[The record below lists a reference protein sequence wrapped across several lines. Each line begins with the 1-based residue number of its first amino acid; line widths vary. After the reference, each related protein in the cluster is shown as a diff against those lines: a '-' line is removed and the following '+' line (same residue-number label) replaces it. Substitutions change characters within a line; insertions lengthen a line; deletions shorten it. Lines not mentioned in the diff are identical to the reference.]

1 MERGKNDKKY
11 DYIVKLLVIGNS
23 GVGKSCLVMQYVD
36 DAFSPSFITTIGIDF
51 KIKTLELNNKKVKLM
66 IWDTAGQE
74 RFRTITTAYYRG
86 AMGLLLVYDTT
97 DIQSFMATRDW
108 MKTVTDNNCENI
120 QKILVGNKC
129 DKPQR
134 IVSKEMGTDIA
145 NEFGIDFYETSAKTK
160 ENVNT
165 VFDELVKKIIK
176 NIDENA
182 NPKPKPNV
190 VNINTTTSDESNMFK
205 KWCTIL

>member
-1 MERGKNDKKY
+1 MEITAKKNY
-11 DYIVKLLVIGNS
+11 DYVIKLLLIGNS

-36 DAFSPSFITTIGIDF
+36 ETFSPSFITTIGIDF
-51 KIKTLELNNKKVKLM
+51 KIKTFELNNKKIKLM

-97 DIQSFMATRDW
+97 DLQSFMATRDW
-108 MKTVTDNNCENI
+108 MKTVVDNNCENI

-134 IVSKEMGTDIA
+134 AISKEMGTEIA
-145 NEFGIDFYETSAKTK
+145 KEFGIDFYETSAKTK

-165 VFDELVKKIIK
+165 VFNELVVKIMK
-176 NIDENA
+176 SNDETE
-182 NPKPKPNV
+182 KPKPNI
-190 VNINTTTSDESNMFK
+190 VNINVPTDDSIFFK